1 MWIKQPPIRRRC
13 HLELP
18 EEEKK
23 RKKESTPDF
32 KVSKDRQILLLGT
45 YAGDDFKLKSILIY
59 HSENPRVLK
68 NYSKSTMPMLHIRDN
83 KT

>member
-1 MWIKQPPIRRRC
+1 MKKPHIGRRC

-23 RKKESTPDF
+23 KKSMSDF
-32 KVSKDRQILLLGT
+32 KASKDRQILLLGT
-45 YAGDDFKLKSILIY
+45 YAGDDYKQKSILIY
-59 HSENPRVLK
+59 HSENPSVLK
-68 NYSKSTMPMLHIRDN
+68 SYAKSTMPVLYIWNN

>member
-1 MWIKQPPIRRRC
+1 MPPRTSRKG
-13 HLELP
+13 
-18 EEEKK
+18 KK
-23 RKKESTPDF
+23 KKESTPDF

-68 NYSKSTMPMLHIRDN
+68 NYSKSTKPMLHIRNN